1 MGAFFRI
8 FVYNAVILAAFTAVY
23 TTLIKDP
30 AHIEITS
37 PNTDRSTLTALYM
50 AVSTHTTVGYGDIVP
65 TSTRAR
71 LLTSLH
77 MLLVLLATIGAF
89 AN

>member
-1 MGAFFRI
+1 MGLVSLL
-8 FVYNAVILAAFTAVY
+8 VYHSIILSVF
-23 TTLIKDP
+23 TLIYASIISSP
-30 AHIEITS
+30 EHIEITS
-37 PNTDRSTLTALYM
+37 ANTERSRITALYM

-65 TSTRAR
+65 ASTRAR

-77 MLLVLLATIGAF
+77 MLLVFLATIGAL